1 MMGMT
6 RPADR
11 FAACVRAVMT
21 ARGGFTPDDPILGG
35 PAAHGVGI
43 GLLSVWVGGP
53 ADVPMLRA
61 LTAEDAA
68 RILHRM
74 VWLPC
79 GAPHFAPGVDLAV
92 FAYALEAGTMRA
104 LTDLQDHLGV
114 AASGAPDAETIA
126 AAGARDSA
134 SLAHA
139 VAALHESWRALRGLP
154 CWALPAATTPRPL
167 PVGA

>member
-1 MMGMT
+1 MSGMSSS
-6 RPADR
+6 ADR
-11 FAACVRAVMT
+11 FAACVRTVMT
-21 ARGGFTPDDPILGG
+21 ARGRFTPNDPILGG

-43 GLLSVWVGGP
+43 GLLSVWIGGP

-61 LTAEDAA
+61 LTEEDAA

-74 VWLPC
+74 VWLPS

-92 FAYALEAGTMRA
+92 FAYALEAGTARA
-104 LTDLQDHLGV
+104 LADVQDHLGV
-114 AASGAPDAETIA
+114 PVSGAPDAETIA
-126 AAGARDSA
+126 AAALRDAA

-139 VAALHESWRALRGLP
+139 IAVLHESWRALRGLP
-154 CWALPAATTPRPL
+154 CWALPGATMGGML

>member
-1 MMGMT
+1 MSST
-6 RPADR
+6 ADR
-11 FAACVRAVMT
+11 FAACVRIVMT
-21 ARGGFTPDDPILGG
+21 ARGGFTPNDPILDG

-43 GLLSVWVGGP
+43 GLLSVWIGGP

-61 LTAEDAA
+61 LAAEDAA

-92 FAYALEAGTMRA
+92 FAFALEAGTMRA
-104 LTDLQDHLGV
+104 LADVQHHLGV
-114 AASGAPDAETIA
+114 PVSGAPDAETIL
-126 AAGARDSA
+126 AAGERDAA

-139 VAALHESWRALRGLP
+139 IAALHESWRALRGLP
-154 CWALPAATTPRPL
+154 CWALPGAAASRPL